1 MQNNTPIIFFISPF
15 TPSPTMP
22 EVLVELFVISV
33 FFFIAM
39 FTCPYPLINSFMT
52 QRTFSCFISFST
64 DQLWAP
70 FIHCE
75 LFYNQLF
82 HGKGEKH
89 LLGFILMPLIRFS
102 LGIRSDIIC
111 PEVLPLL
118 AVFRSS
124 SLQIV
129 EG

>member
-1 MQNNTPIIFFISPF
+1 
-15 TPSPTMP
+15 
-22 EVLVELFVISV
+22 
-33 FFFIAM
+33 
-39 FTCPYPLINSFMT
+39 MT

-82 HGKGEKH
+82 HGQGEKH

-102 LGIRSDIIC
+102 LGIRSDIMPRGSASFGRVSIKFSANRGRMNS
-111 PEVLPLL
+111 ELVGNKLL
-118 AVFRSS
+118 SHS
-124 SLQIV
+124 CNP
-129 EG
+129 